1 MNYMQGLAGL
11 WMHIFP
17 ASIQFDPGV
26 WFFRKRPIIKEV
38 RQRSEGNKG
47 DLYGTP
53 EQIGVAG

>member
-1 MNYMQGLAGL
+1 MQGLAGL

-17 ASIQFDPGV
+17 ASSQFDPGV